1 MTISRVSQLLAI
13 VGNGQI
19 LPFTNEQNQH
29 FADLRQ
35 KVCFYILKEV
45 CQVSKAKKRTF
56 CGNIIELRKH
66 LKLCHAM
73 PISYKEK

>member
-1 MTISRVSQLLAI
+1 MTISRVST

-45 CQVSKAKKRTF
+45 CQVWKAKNKLF
-56 CGNIIELRKH
+56 VGKKAVIQ
-66 LKLCHAM
+66 LKSDRL
-73 PISYKEK
+73 